1 MVRFRVRREPRSPR
15 VEGPR
20 SVEKVILV
28 PRSARS
34 LLIAGVLTL
43 LAAIILEAT
52 SSVVLH
58 VISSQLDAF
67 SQRALTSAVGVYTGT
82 IRLLWSLS
90 AVLIGGAFIVWAVVH
105 ELAPET
111 ARD

>member
-1 MVRFRVRREPRSPR
+1 MRRGLRSSR
-15 VEGPR
+15 VEGSR
-20 SVEKVILV
+20 SFEKVILV

-34 LLIAGVLTL
+34 LLIAGVIAL

-58 VISSQLDAF
+58 AISSQLDAF
-67 SQRALTSAVGVYTGT
+67 SQRALTSAIGVYTGV

-90 AVLIGGAFIVWAVVH
+90 AVLIGGAFIVWAVVQ
-105 ELAPET
+105 ELAPTPET
-111 ARD
+111 VRARD